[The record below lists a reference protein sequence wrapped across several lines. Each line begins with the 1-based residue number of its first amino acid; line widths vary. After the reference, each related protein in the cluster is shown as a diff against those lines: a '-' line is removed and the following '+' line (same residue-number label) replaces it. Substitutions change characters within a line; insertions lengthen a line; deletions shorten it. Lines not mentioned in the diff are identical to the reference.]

1 MRADLAGAA
10 SARNADREADAT
22 LERQV
27 WSLAWPVIV
36 NLLSEAAVGLVD
48 TLIVGRLGRDA
59 VAAVGV
65 GAQILGSVSVVTMAI
80 GTGTVALVARH
91 VGSGEVGMVR
101 RVTGQSMVAAL
112 GLAVLAIVPVLIWTE
127 QVVRLFGV
135 DSAVVAQSAAFTR
148 VVMMAIPGG
157 AVGFV
162 VASTLR
168 AAGDTRTPL
177 AFGLVVN
184 AINVVLNYVFV
195 FGAFGLPALGVRG
208 SALATAVAFTTGATI
223 GVVLLARGG
232 LRVQVGIRDLRPD
245 RALLLRIARIGAPT
259 GIEMFAMQMGFL
271 VYLVFASRYGTAAVA
286 AYFIGVRILALAFL
300 PGIGFA
306 TAASALVGQSLGA
319 GLPERATEAGR
330 VAVRLAV
337 RFMSSAGLLLFVFA
351 GTIAR
356 LFVDDPATIEDTRW
370 FIYMLALCQ
379 PLMAVDYALG
389 GSLRGAG
396 DTRFTL
402 VTLFAGLYGCR
413 LAFAWV
419 VTHVLELSVAW
430 LWAALIGDYA
440 ARAAMKSW
448 RYRSRAWQR
457 VRV

>member
-1 MRADLAGAA
+1 
-10 SARNADREADAT
+10 
-22 LERQV
+22 
-27 WSLAWPVIV
+27 
-36 NLLSEAAVGLVD
+36 
-48 TLIVGRLGRDA
+48 
-59 VAAVGV
+59 
-65 GAQILGSVSVVTMAI
+65 
-80 GTGTVALVARH
+80 
-91 VGSGEVGMVR
+91 
-101 RVTGQSMVAAL
+101 
-112 GLAVLAIVPVLIWTE
+112 
-127 QVVRLFGV
+127 
-135 DSAVVAQSAAFTR
+135 
-148 VVMMAIPGG
+148 MMGIPGG

-162 VASTLR
+162 VASALR

-184 AINVVLNYVFV
+184 VINVVLNYVFV